1 MNIRDI
7 EARALDIPFRHHF
20 KHHSADRSR
29 TQALLVRTRTRNECI
44 GFGEG
49 CPREY
54 VTNETLAGC
63 LAFVEHHA
71 ADLAK
76 SIHSTNDLDAW
87 IDQHEH
93 QINANPAAWC
103 AIELSLLDAIS
114 KDLGQSIETTLGSPP
129 LAGNF
134 QYTAVLGDNSPS
146 AFGQLVAQ
154 YVGLGFCDFKI
165 KITGEV
171 ENDNEKLSLVLDAVP
186 DARIRLDANNIWG
199 TVEEVSTYLHS
210 LSVAPFALEEPL
222 QPRAFDELN
231 RLLRT
236 TSVPIILDE
245 SFLNI
250 GHFDLIDT
258 SQNNVIINIRI
269 SKMGG
274 LMRARSIAR
283 LLSDV
288 GVPLIIGAQV
298 GETSLLTRAGLC
310 LANEFKEC
318 VIAQEGAFGT
328 LLLESDVTNESLMF
342 GSKGRLAYPG
352 EGQDVAA
359 HGFEIRYK
367 SDLFGSDASDS

>member
-20 KHHSADRSR
+20 RHHSADRSR
-29 TQALLVRTRTRNECI
+29 TQALLVRTRTENECI

-63 LAFVEHHA
+63 LVFVEHHA

-93 QINANPAAWC
+93 EINTNPAAWC
-103 AIELSLLDAIS
+103 AMELSLLDAIS

-134 QYTAVLGDNSPS
+134 QYTAVLGDNSPT

-154 YVGLGFCDFKI
+154 YVELGFGDFKV

-171 ENDNEKLSLVLDAVP
+171 QNDNEKLSLVRDAVP
-186 DARIRLDANNIWG
+186 EARIRLDANNIWE

-288 GVPLIIGAQV
+288 GIPLIIGAQV

-328 LLLESDVTNESLMF
+328 LLLETDVTNESLMF
-342 GSKGRLAYPG
+342 GSKGRLACPG
-352 EGQDVAA
+352 PGQDVTA

>member
-29 TQALLVRTRTRNECI
+29 TEALLVRTRTQNECV

-63 LAFVEHHA
+63 LTFVEHHA

-87 IDQHEH
+87 IDRHEH

-114 KDLGQSIETTLGSPP
+114 KDLGQSIETTLGAPP
-129 LAGNF
+129 LVGNF

-154 YVGLGFCDFKI
+154 YAGLGFGDFKI
-165 KITGEV
+165 KITGEAQ
-171 ENDNEKLSLVLDAVP
+171 NDNEKLSLVRDAVP

-210 LSVAPFALEEPL
+210 LSDAPFALEEPL

-231 RLLRT
+231 RLLRIT
-236 TSVPIILDE
+236 PVPIILDE

-250 GHFDLIDT
+250 GHFGLIDT
-258 SQNNVIINIRI
+258 SQNNVIVNIRI

-283 LLSDV
+283 LLSDA
-288 GVPLIIGAQV
+288 GIPLIIGAQV

-328 LLLESDVTNESLMF
+328 LLLETDVTNESLMF
-342 GSKGRLAYPG
+342 GSKGRLVCPG
-352 EGQDVAA
+352 TGQDVTA

-367 SDLFGSDASDS
+367 SDLFGSDALVS

>member
-29 TQALLVRTRTRNECI
+29 TEALLVRTRTQNECI

-63 LAFVEHHA
+63 LVFVEHHA

-76 SIHSTNDLDAW
+76 SIHSTSDLDAW
-87 IDQHEH
+87 IDRHEH

-114 KDLGQSIETTLGSPP
+114 KDLGQSIETTLGAPP

-154 YVGLGFCDFKI
+154 YVGLGFGDFKI

-171 ENDNEKLSLVLDAVP
+171 QNDNEKLSLVRDAVP
-186 DARIRLDANNIWG
+186 EARIRLDANNIWE

-288 GVPLIIGAQV
+288 GIPLIIGAQV

-328 LLLESDVTNESLMF
+328 LLLETDVTNESLMF
-342 GSKGRLAYPG
+342 GSKGRLFCPG
-352 EGQDVAA
+352 AGQDVTA

-367 SDLFGSDASDS
+367 SDLFGSDAPVS

>member
-1 MNIRDI
+1 MH
-7 EARALDIPFRHHF
+7 RHIHLPSLQSSSNYQLF
-20 KHHSADRSR
+20 
-29 TQALLVRTRTRNECI
+29 VRTMAFLIFMTPALVFAMPSKEPPPSGVVVPTSGLVNAALIAGMGSQNTMLRDAVSRDSEVIKNLVYNSDQDQ
-44 GFGEG
+44 GERG
-49 CPREY
+49 PRESY
-54 VTNETLAGC
+54 
-63 LAFVEHHA
+63 
-71 ADLAK
+71 
-76 SIHSTNDLDAW
+76 
-87 IDQHEH
+87 
-93 QINANPAAWC
+93 
-103 AIELSLLDAIS
+103 ELSLLDAIS
-114 KDLGQSIETTLGSPP
+114 KDLGQSIETTVGSPP

-154 YVGLGFCDFKI
+154 YVGLGFGDFKI

-171 ENDNEKLSLVLDAVP
+171 QNDNEKLSLVLDAVP

-258 SQNNVIINIRI
+258 SQHNVIVNIRI

-288 GVPLIIGAQV
+288 GVPLIVGAQV

-318 VIAQEGAFGT
+318 VIAEEGAFGT
-328 LLLESDVTNESLMF
+328 LLLETDVTNESLMF
-342 GSKGRLAYPG
+342 GSKGRLACPG
-352 EGQDVAA
+352 AGQDVAA

>member
-71 ADLAK
+71 AELAK

-103 AIELSLLDAIS
+103 SIELSLLDAIS
-114 KDLGQSIETTLGSPP
+114 KDLGQSIETTVGSPP

-134 QYTAVLGDNSPS
+134 QYTAVLGDNSPTP
-146 AFGQLVAQ
+146 FGQLVTQ
-154 YVGLGFCDFKI
+154 YVGLGFGDFKI

-171 ENDNEKLSLVLDAVP
+171 QNDN
-186 DARIRLDANNIWG
+186 
-199 TVEEVSTYLHS
+199 
-210 LSVAPFALEEPL
+210 
-222 QPRAFDELN
+222 
-231 RLLRT
+231 
-236 TSVPIILDE
+236 
-245 SFLNI
+245 
-250 GHFDLIDT
+250 
-258 SQNNVIINIRI
+258 
-269 SKMGG
+269 
-274 LMRARSIAR
+274 
-283 LLSDV
+283 
-288 GVPLIIGAQV
+288 
-298 GETSLLTRAGLC
+298 
-310 LANEFKEC
+310 
-318 VIAQEGAFGT
+318 
-328 LLLESDVTNESLMF
+328 
-342 GSKGRLAYPG
+342 
-352 EGQDVAA
+352 
-359 HGFEIRYK
+359 
-367 SDLFGSDASDS
+367 

>member
-7 EARALDIPFRHHF
+7 EARALDIPFRLHF
-20 KHHSADRSR
+20 KHHRADRTR
-29 TQALLVRTRTRNECI
+29 TQALLVRTRTQNECI

-54 VTNETLAGC
+54 VTNETLTGC
-63 LAFVEHHA
+63 LGFVEHHA
-71 ADLAK
+71 SDLAET
-76 SIHSTNDLDAW
+76 IHSTKDLEAW

-93 QINANPAAWC
+93 SIDTNPAAWC

-114 KDLGQSIETTLGSPP
+114 KDLGQSIETTLGTPP
-129 LAGNF
+129 LSGTF

-154 YVGLGFCDFKI
+154 YVGLGFDDFKV

-171 ENDNEKLSLVLDAVP
+171 QNDNEKLSLVVDAAP

-199 TVEEVSTYLHS
+199 TTEEVLTYLHS

-222 QPRAFDELN
+222 QPRAFSELN
-231 RLLRT
+231 RLLQT

-245 SFLNI
+245 SFLKLS
-250 GHFDLIDT
+250 HFDPIDT
-258 SQNNVIINIRI
+258 SHNNVIINIRI

-283 LLSDV
+283 LLSV
-288 GVPLIIGAQV
+288 AGVPLIIGAQV

-328 LLLESDVTNESLMF
+328 LLLETDVTNESLMF
-342 GSKGRLAYPG
+342 GSKGRLKCPG
-352 EGQDVAA
+352 TGQDVAA
-359 HGFEIRYK
+359 HGFELRYK

>member
-7 EARALDIPFRHHF
+7 EARTLDIPFRHHF

-29 TQALLVRTRTRNECI
+29 TQALLVRTRTQNESI

-54 VTNETLAGC
+54 VTNETLTGC

-71 ADLAK
+71 AELAK

-93 QINANPAAWC
+93 QINTNPAAWC

-134 QYTAVLGDNSPS
+134 QYTAVLGDNSPT

-154 YVGLGFCDFKI
+154 YVELGFGDFKV

-171 ENDNEKLSLVLDAVP
+171 QNDNEKLSLVRDAVP
-186 DARIRLDANNIWG
+186 EARIRLDANNIWE

-258 SQNNVIINIRI
+258 SQHNVIVNIRI

-274 LMRARSIAR
+274 LMRARAIAR

-328 LLLESDVTNESLMF
+328 LLLETDVTNESLMF
-342 GSKGRLAYPG
+342 GSKGRLACPG
-352 EGQDVAA
+352 AGQAA
-359 HGFEIRYK
+359 TVHGFEIRYK

>member
-7 EARALDIPFRHHF
+7 ETRALDIPFRHHF

-29 TQALLVRTRTRNECI
+29 TQALLVRTRTQNECI

-71 ADLAK
+71 TDLAK

-93 QINANPAAWC
+93 QINTNPAAWC

-154 YVGLGFCDFKI
+154 YAGLGFGDFKI

-171 ENDNEKLSLVLDAVP
+171 QNDNEKLSLVLDAVP

-199 TVEEVSTYLHS
+199 TVEEVSAYLHS

-310 LANEFKEC
+310 LANEFKGS

-328 LLLESDVTNESLMF
+328 LLLETDVTNESLMF
-342 GSKGRLAYPG
+342 GSKGRLACPG
-352 EGQDVAA
+352 LGQDVTA

-367 SDLFGSDASDS
+367 SDLFGSDAPAS